1 MLPRAPLVVAALALV
16 AGCAA
21 PGREAR
27 GERWPE
33 TPAALA
39 VPEPDPSCRG
49 TVQEALGRGGLQRVV
64 VRLAAGPSG
73 RVEVVSFLS
82 PDVTPAAQAEIRRA
96 LATCA
101 WAPRPA
107 PGGAETWI
115 TTWVH
120 ERGGR

>member
-1 MLPRAPLVVAALALV
+1 MAFRALWLAAALALV
-16 AGCAA
+16 AGCAGPRPA
-21 PGREAR
+21 AR
-27 GERWPE
+27 AERWAE

-39 VPEPDPSCRG
+39 VPEPDSSCRG

-64 VRLAAGPSG
+64 VRLAVGSAG
-73 RVEVVSFLS
+73 RVEVVGFLS
-82 PDVTPAAQAEIRRA
+82 PDVTPAAQAELRRA
-96 LATCA
+96 LAECA

-120 ERGGR
+120 ERSGR